1 MTQSHPPSHGVRVAL
16 VEDDSSTR
24 ELLVEWFFEAADFQC
39 VGAYGDVESALE
51 ALPRQLPDVILLDV
65 NLPGISGVEGA
76 RRLKQLLPQTQIVML
91 TVYEDS
97 EHVFA
102 ALAAGAAGYL
112 LKETPREEILAAVRD
127 VQAGNSPM
135 SGHIARKVVQF
146 FQSAPALPEAGVGLS
161 ARELEVLQLLA
172 RGYLYKEIADSMQ
185 LSLHTVT
192 TYIRRVY
199 EKLHVRSRTEAVS
212 WYLGKQQR
220 DRPGR

>member
-1 MTQSHPPSHGVRVAL
+1 M
-16 VEDDSSTR
+16 VEDDRSTR
-24 ELLVEWFFEAADFQC
+24 ELLAEWFSEAADFIC
-39 VGAYGDVESALE
+39 VGGYGDVETALVD
-51 ALPRQLPDVILLDV
+51 LPKQTPDVILLDV

-76 RRLKQLLPQTQIVML
+76 RRLKLLLPQTQIVML

-112 LKETPREEILAAVRD
+112 LKETPRDEILEAVRD
-127 VQAGNSPM
+127 VRAGGSPM

-146 FQSAPALPEAGVGLS
+146 FQNAHPAPEIKTGLS

-172 RGYLYKEIADSMQ
+172 RGHLYKEIADSMQ

-212 WYLGKQQR
+212 WYLGKQR
-220 DRPGR
+220 DAPRW